1 MYLAELCKPLLTSSK
16 SLLIAFSD
24 LSTISCKTIISKCRI
39 IFTIAL
45 TALSFDIFATPKLW
59 MLKAPKM
66 IGGSMTCW
74 FSVLKYENINNCL
87 VEMLLYTCYTMSHYL
102 MLICPPICRQTRLSS
117 RQNSGGWCVWFFEL
131 ILVVTLRLRITGT
144 VATTHIEIEICGV
157 ISLNCTT
164 KQYCYFQKTMCITPT
179 IHFATSIV

>member
-1 MYLAELCKPLLTSSK
+1 MLTSSK

-39 IFTIAL
+39 ILTIVL
-45 TALSFDIFATPKLW
+45 TALSFDIFATPKFW

-66 IGGSMTCW
+66 IGGSITCW
-74 FSVLKYENINNCL
+74 FSVLKCENINNSL
-87 VEMLLYTCYTMSHYL
+87 VAIVLYITNVTMANHL
-102 MLICPPICRQTRLSS
+102 MLIYPPICRQTRLPS
-117 RQNSGGWCVWFFEL
+117 RQYSGWWCVWLFEL

-164 KQYCYFQKTMCITPT
+164 KQYCYFQQIMCIAPR
-179 IHFATSIV
+179 IHFVTYIV